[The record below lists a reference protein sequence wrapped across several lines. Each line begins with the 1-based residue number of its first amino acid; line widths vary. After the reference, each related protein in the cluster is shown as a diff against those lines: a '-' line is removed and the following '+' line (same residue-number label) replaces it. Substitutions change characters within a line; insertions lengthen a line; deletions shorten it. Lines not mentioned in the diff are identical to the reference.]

1 MGSVV
6 DTRQPVRRIAVA
18 LTALAVWAGCPGS
31 TAAAPA
37 QARQIPPVV
46 WEDCPQDALTGLPK
60 DVDPA
65 LMRCATYAVPLDHAH
80 PEGGTVP
87 LALMKRSA
95 KDSGKRIGSILTN
108 FGGPGAAGWGAPV
121 FSEYFFSPAVLER
134 FDVVAFDPRGVGRSL
149 PLRCYTSQQ
158 QFDAVDAKL
167 MRDPVTEQ
175 QLTDEAD
182 ALRVQGDLCRDNA
195 GPLLAHMSTAVV
207 ARDLELLRQAVGDDR
222 LTYFGV
228 SYGTFL
234 GDTYANMF
242 PDKVRAIVNT
252 GNTDPALRSSDG
264 TRYEH
269 DRALN
274 YEDVLGAVLQRCK
287 NAGAPACPFG
297 NGDPRAKF
305 DAIREHLRAHADTA
319 VTTADGT
326 SVTLN
331 SFVNDLYGSL
341 PDSTTYGAL
350 AKRWQALHDALPPAS
365 GAGSARP
372 HTADT
377 PFTGNNANPAV
388 NCSDMPYPRDVNGL
402 ADLAESWE
410 KDAPTF
416 GRPQV
421 FNGLNQCSTWPY
433 TPAPDDDVYHGPW
446 NTYTGS
452 TPILLVNAL
461 HDPATPYSYA
471 QNAARELGPATRL
484 LTVDAFGHGSIS
496 PAESPCVTGHIT
508 TYLLTTAAPDPD
520 TTCTDV
526 TQPFDTRTDTNTTQI
541 G

>member
-1 MGSVV
+1 
-6 DTRQPVRRIAVA
+6 
-18 LTALAVWAGCPGS
+18 
-31 TAAAPA
+31 
-37 QARQIPPVV
+37 
-46 WEDCPQDALTGLPK
+46 
-60 DVDPA
+60 
-65 LMRCATYAVPLDHAH
+65 MRCATYAVPLDHAH
-80 PEGGTVP
+80 PEGSTVP

-95 KDSGKRIGSILTN
+95 KDPGKRIGSILTN
-108 FGGPGAAGWGAPV
+108 FGGPGTAGWGAPV
-121 FSEYFFSPAVLER
+121 VAEYFFSPAVLER
-134 FDVVAFDPRGVGRSL
+134 FDVVAFDPRGVGRSM

-158 QFDAVDAKL
+158 QFDTVDAKL
-167 MRDPVTEQ
+167 MRDPVTPQ
-175 QLTDEAD
+175 QLADETD
-182 ALRVQGDLCRDNA
+182 ALRAQGDLCRDNA
-195 GPLLAHMSTAVV
+195 GPLLGHMSTAVV
-207 ARDLELLRQAVGDDR
+207 ARDLDLLRQAVGDEK

-274 YEDVLGAVLQRCK
+274 YEDVLDSVLQRCK
-287 NAGAPACPFG
+287 QAGVPACPFADG
-297 NGDPRAKF
+297 NPRAKF
-305 DAIREHLRAHADTA
+305 DAIRDHLRAHADSA
-319 VTTADGT
+319 LTTADGT

-341 PDSTTYGAL
+341 PDPATYSAL
-350 AKRWQALHDALPPAS
+350 AKRWQALHDALPPES

-372 HTADT
+372 RTAGT

-402 ADLAESWE
+402 AGLADTWE

-433 TPAPDDDVYHGPW
+433 TPAPDDDVYRGPW

-471 QNAARELGPATRL
+471 QNAARELGPSTRL

-496 PAESPCVTGHIT
+496 PDESACAAGHIT
-508 TYLLTTAAPDPD
+508 TYLLTTTAPDPD
-520 TTCTDV
+520 TTCTDPA
-526 TQPFDTRTDTNTTQI
+526 QPFTP
-541 G
+541 

>member
-1 MGSVV
+1 M
-6 DTRQPVRRIAVA
+6 
-18 LTALAVWAGCPGS
+18 
-31 TAAAPA
+31 
-37 QARQIPPVV
+37 V

-80 PEGGTVP
+80 PEGDTVP

-95 KDSGKRIGSILTN
+95 SDPGKRIGSILTN

-121 FSEYFFSPAVLER
+121 VAEFFLSPAVLER
-134 FDVVAFDPRGVGRSL
+134 FDMVAFDPRGVGRSM

-167 MRDPVTEQ
+167 MRDPVTPQ

-182 ALRVQGDLCRDNA
+182 ALRTQGELCRDNA
-195 GPLLAHMSTAVV
+195 GPLLSHMSTAVV
-207 ARDLELLRQAVGDDR
+207 ARDLDLLRQAVGDEK

-242 PDKVRAIVNT
+242 PDRVRAIVNT
-252 GNTDPALRSSDG
+252 GNADPALRSSDG

-274 YEDVLGAVLQRCK
+274 YEEVLGAVLQRCK
-287 NAGAPACPFG
+287 DAGSSACPFG
-297 NGDPRAKF
+297 DGDPRGKF
-305 DAIREHLRAHADTA
+305 DAIRDYLRSHADSA
-319 VTTADGT
+319 VTTADGL

-331 SFVNDLYGSL
+331 SFVNDLYASL
-341 PDSTTYGAL
+341 PDAGSYGAL
-350 AKRWQALHDALPPAS
+350 AKRWQSLYDALPAGG
-365 GAGSARP
+365 GAGPARP
-372 HTADT
+372 RTADT

-388 NCSDMPYPRDVNGL
+388 NCSDMPYPRDVERL
-402 ADLAESWE
+402 PDLASQWE
-410 KDAPTF
+410 QEAPTF

-433 TPAPDDDVYHGPW
+433 TPGEGDDVFRGPW
-446 NTYTGS
+446 DRYTGAA
-452 TPILLVNAL
+452 PILLVNAL

-471 QNAARELGPATRL
+471 QAAVRELGPAARL
-484 LTVDAFGHGSIS
+484 LTVDAFGHGSVS
-496 PAESPCVTGHIT
+496 PAESACVTGHIT
-508 TYLLTTAAPDPD
+508 TYLLSTTPPDD
-520 TTCTDV
+520 GTTCTDLR
-526 TQPFDTRTDTNTTQI
+526 QPFTP
-541 G
+541 